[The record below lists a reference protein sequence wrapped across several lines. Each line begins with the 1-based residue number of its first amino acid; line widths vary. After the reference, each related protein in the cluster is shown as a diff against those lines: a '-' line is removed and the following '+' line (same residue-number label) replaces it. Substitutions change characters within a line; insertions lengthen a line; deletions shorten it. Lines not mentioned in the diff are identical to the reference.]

1 LRLRGIHG
9 STLSS
14 RRRANEDRALIWNWY
29 NGFTLLEL
37 LVAMALLVIL
47 TGALYS
53 TYFSLMNGRASAMAG
68 MESRRE
74 LRTTLDMLRRE
85 ITSAYYNKLNQAS
98 KKQYFVVEDR
108 DFFGK
113 PSSILSFT
121 AIAPPDSST
130 TPISDLVELKYQPI
144 EKDNK
149 ILLTRQAKDFYL
161 DLKPYSYPQ
170 MDEVEGFLVE
180 CFDGGKWIRS
190 WDTKVSGQSKL
201 PDRVRITL
209 RVKEGGKIVEYTA
222 IATPRVK
229 DP

>member
-1 LRLRGIHG
+1 MRN
-9 STLSS
+9 S
-14 RRRANEDRALIWNWY
+14 

-53 TYFSLMNGRASAMAG
+53 TYFSLMNGRAAAMVG

-85 ITSAYYNKLNQAS
+85 ITSTYFNRLNQAS
-98 KKQYFVVEDR
+98 KKQYFAVEDR

-113 PSSILSFT
+113 PASILSFT
-121 AIAPPDSST
+121 AIAPPASGT
-130 TPISDLVELKYQPI
+130 APESDLVELKYQPI

-149 ILLTRQAKDFYL
+149 IVLTRQAKDFYL
-161 DLKPYSYPQ
+161 DLKPYTYPQ

-180 CFDGGKWIRS
+180 CFDGGKWVRS
-190 WDTKVSGQSKL
+190 WDTKVSGTNRL
-201 PDRVRITL
+201 PDQVRITL
-209 RVKEGGKIVEYTA
+209 RVKEGEKTVEYTA

-229 DP
+229 GP